1 MNITPTGNTVA
12 KFRAGTVSTVL
23 ALLTT
28 LPAGALTFEIGDIT
42 GSFDTT
48 LSAGVSFRVKDRD
61 PALVGIANGGTAASV
76 NTDDGNLNYDKG
88 LFSKVLKGTHDL
100 ELSNPDGSL
109 GAFVRFT
116 YFKDFENESPQK
128 RTQFN
133 KVALNRVGYNIS
145 LLDAYLVYK
154 FEAGGK
160 PVDLRFGRQVLNWGE
175 STFIPNGISIINAV
189 DVARLRIPG
198 SELREA
204 LKPVPMVSA
213 SIGLSELL
221 TLEAFYLL
229 AAQETDADPRGSY
242 FSTNDFASIG
252 GNAVYLGFG
261 ALSDRAA
268 RGAVPRGEDNR
279 ARHDGQFGIALR
291 YLAEGLNN
299 TEFGFYFMNVHSR
312 LPSLAAYT
320 PTSPI
325 NTNLTGPLT
334 QVFIGT
340 GMDPTVAGAQA
351 AGLWQLIVLSQT
363 NPGALTPTQIATL
376 QAPQTQAAIN
386 GARSIAFLNSAATAR
401 YIVEYPEDIQV
412 FGVSFNTA
420 LASSGISLQGELS
433 LKTDVP
439 LAVDDIEL
447 LFAALSSINPAFG
460 PNNQIGNFLG
470 RLNTYIPG
478 YRELDVWQGQ
488 VTATKA
494 FGPALGA
501 DQWVLVA
508 EVGGI
513 NVPDL
518 PSKDV
523 LRFEGP
529 GTYTSGSQA
538 AMNGTGNAA
547 LPATPYSA
555 FADRFSW
562 GYQLLVRFDYSNVFA
577 GINISPSLGFAH
589 DVGGNTPAPAGN
601 FLEGRRTTTLGL
613 EFVFQN
619 QWSADMRY
627 VSYSGA
633 GRFNLLGDRDF
644 ASFTLK
650 YSF

>member
-1 MNITPTGNTVA
+1 MNITPSGNLASNFRTGA
-12 KFRAGTVSTVL
+12 VSLAL

-28 LPAGALTFEIGDIT
+28 LPASALTFEFGQIS
-42 GSFDTT
+42 GSFDST
-48 LSAGVSFRVKDRD
+48 LSAGVSYRLQGRD
-61 PALVGIANGGTAASV
+61 PALVGVANGGTALSV

-88 LFSKVLKGTHDL
+88 IFSKVVKGTHDL
-100 ELSNPDGSL
+100 EVRNESGDI

-116 YFKDFENESPQK
+116 YFKDFSNEAPQK

-145 LLDAYLVYK
+145 LLDAYLAMK
-154 FEAGGK
+154 FEMQGK
-160 PVDLRFGRQVLNWGE
+160 PVDLRIGRQVLNWGE
-175 STFIPNGISIINAV
+175 STFIPNGISVINAV

-204 LKPVPMVSA
+204 LKPVPMISA
-213 SIGLSELL
+213 SIGLSETT

-229 AAQETDADPRGSY
+229 AFNKTDADPRGSY

-252 GNAVYLGFG
+252 GEAVYLGFG
-261 ALSDRAA
+261 ALSDLGVL
-268 RGAVPRGEDNR
+268 GAVPRGDDVL
-279 ARHDGQFGIALR
+279 ASHSGQFGVALR

-312 LPSLAAYT
+312 LPALAAYT
-320 PTSPI
+320 PTTPI

-334 QVFIGT
+334 QVFIG
-340 GMDPTVAGAQA
+340 AGLPPANAAAQA

-376 QAPQTQAAIN
+376 QASQTQAAIN
-386 GARSIAFLNSAATAR
+386 GARTIAFLTSAASAR
-401 YIVEYPEDIQV
+401 YVIEYPEDIQV

-420 LASSGISLQGELS
+420 LANSGISLQGELS
-433 LKTDVP
+433 MKTDVP
-439 LAVDDIEL
+439 LAVDDVEL

-470 RLNTYIPG
+470 QLNTYIPG

-494 FGPALGA
+494 FGPTLGA

-513 NVPDL
+513 SVPDL

-523 LRFEGP
+523 LRFEGS

-538 AMNGTGNAA
+538 FMNGTGNAA
-547 LPATPYSA
+547 LAASPYSA
-555 FADRFSW
+555 FADDFSW
-562 GYQLLVRFDYSNVFA
+562 GYQVLVRFDYTNVFA
-577 GINISPSLGFAH
+577 GINVSPSLGFAH
-589 DVGGNTPAPAGN
+589 DVGGNTPSPAGN
-601 FLEGRRTTTLGL
+601 FLEGRKTTTFGL
-613 EFVFQN
+613 EFTYQN
-619 QWSADMRY
+619 AWSADLRY

-633 GRFNLLGDRDF
+633 GAYNLLSDRDF

>member
-1 MNITPTGNTVA
+1 MNNTLSGNIVA
-12 KFRAGTVSTVL
+12 RIRSGAVYALL

-28 LPAGALTFEIGDIT
+28 LPAAALTFQFGDIS
-42 GSFDTT
+42 GSFDST
-48 LSAGVSFRVKDRD
+48 LSAGVSFRLQDRD
-61 PALVGIANGGTAASV
+61 PALVGLANGGTALSV

-88 LFSKVLKGTHDL
+88 LFSKVIKGTHDL
-100 ELSNPDGSL
+100 EVRNPDGNI

-116 YFKDFENESPQK
+116 YFKDFSNEAPQK

-145 LLDAYLVYK
+145 LLDAYLAMK
-154 FEAGGK
+154 FDAGGM
-160 PVDLRFGRQVLNWGE
+160 PVDLRVGRQVLNWGE
-175 STFIPNGISIINAV
+175 STFIPNGIGVINAV

-204 LKPVPMVSA
+204 LKPVPMVSV
-213 SIGLSELL
+213 SIGLNDLT

-229 AAQETDADPRGSY
+229 ASQETDADPRGSY

-252 GNAVYLGFG
+252 GQAVYLGFG
-261 ALSDRAA
+261 ALSDRGAL
-268 RGAVPRGEDNR
+268 GAVPRGEDVK
-279 ARHDGQFGIALR
+279 AKHTGQFGFALR

-299 TEFGFYFMNVHSR
+299 TEFGFYFMNLHSR
-312 LPSLAAYT
+312 LPALAAYT
-320 PTSPI
+320 PSTPI

-334 QVFIGT
+334 QVFIG
-340 GMDPTVAGAQA
+340 AGLPPATAAAQA

-363 NPGALTPTQIATL
+363 NPGALTPTQLATL
-376 QAPQTQAAIN
+376 QAAQTQAAIN
-386 GARSIAFLNSAATAR
+386 GARTIAFLNSAATAH
-401 YIVEYPEDIQV
+401 YVVEYPEDMKV

-433 LKTDVP
+433 LKKDVP
-439 LAVDDIEL
+439 LAVDDVEL

-470 RLNTYIPG
+470 QLNTYIPG
-478 YRELDVWQGQ
+478 YRMLDVWQGQ

-501 DQWVLVA
+501 SQWILVA

-523 LRFEGP
+523 LRFEGS

-547 LPATPYSA
+547 LAASPLSA
-555 FADRFSW
+555 FADEFSW
-562 GYQLLVRFDYSNVFA
+562 GYQVLVRFDYTNVFA
-577 GINISPSLGFAH
+577 GINVSPSLGFAH

-613 EFVFQN
+613 EFTYQN
-619 QWSADMRY
+619 AWSADLRY

-633 GRFNLLGDRDF
+633 GAYNLLSDRDF